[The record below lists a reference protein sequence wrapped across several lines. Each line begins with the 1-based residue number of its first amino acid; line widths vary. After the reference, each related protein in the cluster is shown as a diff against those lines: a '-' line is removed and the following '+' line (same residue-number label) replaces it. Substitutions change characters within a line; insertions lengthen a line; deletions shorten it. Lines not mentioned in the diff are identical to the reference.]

1 MRIVIETFDQ
11 RDEERRF
18 KNKKTMTKTFRE
30 QSKRD
35 MGQLFIQCDKY

>member
-11 RDEERRF
+11 RDEDRRF
-18 KNKKTMTKTFRE
+18 KNKKTMTMTMTFRE

-35 MGQLFIQCDKY
+35 MGQ